1 MMGITEIL
9 KITGIVLSAL
19 LSVCYLYQVVYLFVP
34 FFKKE
39 KPLPQAKQHKFAFLI
54 AARDEEEV
62 LPHLLDSIRAQDY
75 PAELLSIFVVA
86 DNCTDHTFEAAS
98 AAGAITYRRENKEQI
113 GKGYALNFLLQQ
125 IDRDY
130 GCSSF
135 DGFFVFDADN
145 LLTPDYVTQMNR
157 CFGNGYEIVA
167 SCRNSKN
174 FCDNWIACG
183 NALWFLHES
192 IHLNRS
198 RMLLGTSC
206 AVSGTGFLFSRSVL
220 RRQNGWNF
228 FLLTEDIEFTTDN
241 IIHGQKIGYCHSAVF
256 YDEQPTSFAQ
266 SFRQRARW
274 LRGGIQVY
282 LKYGRRLTQG
292 VLKNKG
298 NRFACFEM
306 SSISL
311 PGYGAS
317 AAVMFINFIIGAL
330 CYGNQ
335 GFWLILLS
343 SFVGSYLSMFAIG
356 ALTMLSQWK
365 KIYAAPRKKIGYL
378 FTFPF
383 FMMTYVP
390 VAVYA
395 LFGKIEWKPIRHS
408 RAVSISSISQQ

>member
-1 MMGITEIL
+1 MGITEIL

-39 KPLPQAKQHKFAFLI
+39 KTFACTKQHKFAFLI
-54 AARDEEEV
+54 AARNEEEV

-75 PAELLSIFVVA
+75 PAELLTVFVVA
-86 DNCTDHTFEAAS
+86 DNCTDRTFEAA
-98 AAGAITYRRENKEQI
+98 AEAGAAVYRRENKEQV
-113 GKGYALNFLLQQ
+113 GKGYALNFLLEQ
-125 IDRDY
+125 IERDY
-130 GCSSF
+130 GCDSF

-145 LLTPDYVTQMNR
+145 LLAPDYVTKMNQ
-157 CFGNGYEIVA
+157 CFGGGYEIVA

-174 FCDNWIACG
+174 FCDNWIASG

-206 AVSGTGFLFSRSVL
+206 AVSGTGFLFSRGVL
-220 RRQNGWNF
+220 RRQDGWNF

-241 IIHGQKIGYCHSAVF
+241 IIHGQKIGYCHGAMF

-274 LRGGIQVY
+274 LKGGIQVY
-282 LKYGRRLTQG
+282 LKYGRRLSRG
-292 VLKNKG
+292 VLKNRG

-317 AAVMFINFIIGAL
+317 AAVMFFNFIIGAL
-330 CYGNQ
+330 CYGDQ
-335 GFWLILLS
+335 GFWLILLG
-343 SFVGSYLSMFAIG
+343 SFVSSYLSMFAIG
-356 ALTMLSQWK
+356 ALTMLAQWK
-365 KIYAAPRKKIGYL
+365 KIYAAPGKKIAHL
-378 FTFPF
+378 FTFPL

-408 RAVSISSISQQ
+408 RAVSLSSVSRQ

>member
-1 MMGITEIL
+1 MGITEIL

-19 LSVCYLYQVVYLFVP
+19 LSVCYLYQVAYLFIP

-39 KPLPQAKQHKFAFLI
+39 KNFKSVKQHRYAILI
-54 AARDEEEV
+54 AARNEEEV
-62 LPHLLDSIRAQDY
+62 LPPLLDSIRAQDY
-75 PAELLSIFVVA
+75 PQEFISVFVAA
-86 DNCTDHTFEAAS
+86 DNCTDRTFEAAENG
-98 AAGAITYRRENKEQI
+98 GAVVYRRENKDQV
-113 GKGYALNFLLQQ
+113 GKGYALNFLLEQ

-130 GCSSF
+130 GWDCF

-145 LLTPDYVTQMNR
+145 LLAPDYITQMNR
-157 CFGNGYEIVA
+157 CFGSGYEVVTGY
-167 SCRNSKN
+167 RNSKN
-174 FCDNWIACG
+174 FCDNWISCG

-206 AVSGTGFLFSRSVL
+206 AVSGTGFLFSRDVL
-220 RRQNGWNF
+220 RRQQGWTF
-228 FLLTEDIEFTTDN
+228 FLLTEDIEFTTYT

-274 LRGGIQVY
+274 LKGGIQVY
-282 LKYGRRLTQG
+282 LKYGRRLSRG
-292 VLKNKG
+292 ILKNQG

-330 CYGNQ
+330 CYGNH
-335 GFWLILLS
+335 GFLLILLFSFFS
-343 SFVGSYLSMFAIG
+343 SYFSMFAIG
-356 ALTMLSQWK
+356 ALTMFTQWK
-365 KIYAAPRKKIGYL
+365 KIYAAPKKKIGYL
-378 FTFPF
+378 FTFPL

-395 LFGKIEWKPIRHS
+395 LFAKIQWKPIKHS
-408 RAVSISSISQQ
+408 RAVSISFVSRQ

>member
-1 MMGITEIL
+1 MGITEIL
-9 KITGIVLSAL
+9 KITGIVLSML
-19 LSVCYLYQVVYLFVP
+19 LSVCYLYQVVYLFIP

-39 KPLPQAKQHKFAFLI
+39 KSLKGVKQHKFAFLI
-54 AARDEEEV
+54 AARNEEEV
-62 LPHLLDSIRAQDY
+62 LPHLLHSIRAQDY
-75 PAELLSIFVVA
+75 PPELLSVFVVA
-86 DNCTDHTFEAAS
+86 DNCTDRTFDAAVE
-98 AAGAITYRRENKEQI
+98 AGAIVYRRENKEQI
-113 GKGYALNFLLQQ
+113 GKGYALNFLLEK

-130 GCSSF
+130 GCDCF

-145 LLTPDYVTQMNR
+145 LLEPDYVTKMNQ
-157 CFGNGYEIVA
+157 CFGSGYEIVA
-167 SCRNSKN
+167 SYRNSKN
-174 FCDNWIACG
+174 FCDNWVSCG

-220 RRQNGWNF
+220 KRQQGWNF

-256 YDEQPTSFAQ
+256 YDEQPTSFVQ

-274 LRGGIQVY
+274 LKGGIQVY
-282 LKYGRRLTQG
+282 LKYGRRLSRGILT
-292 VLKNKG
+292 NKG

-330 CYGNQ
+330 CYGDH
-335 GFWLILLS
+335 GFLLILLGSFIS
-343 SFVGSYLSMFAIG
+343 SYFSMFAIG
-356 ALTMLSQWK
+356 ALTMFTQWK
-365 KIYAAPRKKIGYL
+365 KIYAAPGKKIGYL
-378 FTFPF
+378 FTFPL

-395 LFGKIEWKPIRHS
+395 LFGKIEWKPIKHS
-408 RAVSISSISQQ
+408 RAVSLSSVSRR